1 MEKATE
7 IALYWKNEDNSIV
20 PFSLITPSHKPNK
33 NCFNVENYCFH
44 KHAVF
49 VHSSYHNK
57 IL

>member
-1 MEKATE
+1 MKATE
-7 IALYWKNEDNSIV
+7 IALNWKNKHNSTV

-33 NCFNVENYCFH
+33 NCFNAENNCFH

-49 VHSSYHNK
+49 VHSSYQNK